1 MNMPNYV
8 RLDRWFFAMLL
19 LCFYL
24 ALPSHAWAQG

>member
-8 RLDRWFFAMLL
+8 RLDRCFIAMLL